1 MIETARLL
9 IKPLSAEQL
18 KKYVDSADELAFEM
32 GLKPSPVVMDENVK
46 NAIRNDLLPTI
57 HDKNKDPLFYTMWL
71 IIEKKS
77 GTIIGGI
84 CFHGEPDDKGEVEIG
99 YGIDEPYQNNGY
111 MSETISGFTQWI
123 FENKKAKIIKAE
135 TECDNLSSIRVLEK
149 NGFKITEQTDRSL
162 IFGINEF

>member
-1 MIETARLL
+1 MIETSRLS

-46 NAIRNDLLPTI
+46 NAIRDDLLPNI
-57 HDKNKDPLFYTMWL
+57 LDKNKDPLFYTMWL

-77 GTIIGGI
+77 TAIIGGI
-84 CFHGEPDDKGEVEIG
+84 CFHGEPDDNDEVEIG
-99 YGIDEPYQNNGY
+99 YGIDETFQNNGY

-123 FENKKAKIIKAE
+123 FENTKAKIIKAE
-135 TECDNLSSIRVLEK
+135 TECDNLASIRVLEK
-149 NGFKITEQTDRSL
+149 NGFKITEQTDHSL
-162 IFGINEF
+162 IFSIYEF